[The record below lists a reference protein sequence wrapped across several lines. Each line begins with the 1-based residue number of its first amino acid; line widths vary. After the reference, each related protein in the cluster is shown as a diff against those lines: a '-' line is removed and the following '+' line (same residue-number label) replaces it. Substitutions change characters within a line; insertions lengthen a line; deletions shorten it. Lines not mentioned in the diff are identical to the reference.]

1 MKNIFM
7 SGILT
12 FGFILT
18 GCGVNHSVQ
27 DQNTETSEKE
37 PLKVV
42 TTTGMIE
49 DTVKK
54 VGGTNVE
61 VMALVGP
68 GVDPHLFKPTLKHI
82 KAMESA
88 DVIFYNGIELEAR
101 MGDALVSLAR
111 SGKKTFPVTE
121 DIDTD
126 KFREPEEFEGKY
138 DPHFWHDIPLWI
150 ASVKK
155 VERELTALAPL
166 HAEKFGA
173 NAASY
178 ISELETLD
186 KTIQERITEIPEKSR
201 VLITA
206 HDAFGYFGER
216 YGVEVRGV
224 VGISTED
231 EASAKGIDDLANFI
245 VERGVKAIFVESAA
259 SDDGIKALEA
269 AVKAKGGEIKI
280 GGELLADSLAA
291 PGEAGDNYQSMMEYN
306 METIVG
312 ALK

>member
-1 MKNIFM
+1 M
-7 SGILT
+7 SGILV
-12 FGFILT
+12 FGAILT
-18 GCGVNHSVQ
+18 GCNVSHH
-27 DQNTETSEKE
+27 TEEEKATE
-37 PLKVV
+37 ISHKKTLNVV

-54 VGGTNVE
+54 VGGENVK

-82 KAMESA
+82 QAMEGA

-111 SGKKTFPVTE
+111 SGKKAFPVTE
-121 DIDTD
+121 DIDTE
-126 KFREPEEFEGKY
+126 KLREPEEFEGKY

-150 ASVKK
+150 DSVKK
-155 VERELTALAPL
+155 VERELAALAPN
-166 HAEKFGA
+166 HADKFSA

-178 ISELETLD
+178 ISELEALD
-186 KTIQERITEIPEKSR
+186 KTIQERMAEIPEEAR

-206 HDAFGYFGER
+206 HDAFGYFGNR

-245 VERGVKAIFVESAA
+245 VERGVKAIFVESSA
-259 SDDGIKALEA
+259 SDDGIEALEA

-291 PGEAGDNYQSMMEYN
+291 PGEEGDTYQSMMEYN